1 MKVTD
6 CAIGLKE
13 IIAGVMIF
21 VLLGVMC
28 IVLMQP
34 AEVSASGGMTKILT
48 AGVNKLD
55 DSYDRMSLTLP
66 DRAATL
72 DLNDKDVTVDSI
84 IGNGAPLTISGRG
97 SLTVT
102 GTVRMTDTTLIIDVA
117 PTATVSMQ
125 GSVFVSGGT
134 LELREGSILLGG
146 SYVYAATIRITGG
159 DIAISAKNDAL
170 RAEEAFLLEGGNV
183 LAEGGIHGLHAEGS
197 VSVTGGAISLSGG
210 NHAMYLADETRLT
223 ITRTLPVAGGRSQ
236 TETEPIDAADAVSPG
251 YRTVTIGSVLQGAGA
266 SAGAAQTLQPSRQT
280 QAGTAAQGSSQRA
293 SQQTQAQAGT
303 GTSSA
308 ATGNTQTGTGTSAQT
323 QSAQTG
329 TAAQESSQRASQQT
343 QAQAGTG
350 TSSAATG
357 NTQAQAGTAAQ
368 GSSQRASQQT
378 QTQASSS
385 QAMFGASSLL
395 SSPTGTPAG
404 TGSSTQTPRTTDV
417 AQGTGSSSPVGT
429 GNSTQT
435 QPPAGTGSSTQIQTP
450 PGTGAPNAAP
460 AAVTSLE
467 TPVMGSNDL
476 LYYGIILICGA
487 VTALIIVTGKVF
499 FNETNKKRR
508 P

>member
-266 SAGAAQTLQPSRQT
+266 SAGAAQTLQPSRQGTSQPSGQT

-329 TAAQESSQRASQQT
+329 TAAQGSSQRASQQT
-343 QAQAGTG
+343 QAP
-350 TSSAATG
+350 S
-357 NTQAQAGTAAQ
+357 
-368 GSSQRASQQT
+368 
-378 QTQASSS
+378 SSS

-404 TGSSTQTPRTTDV
+404 TGSSAQTPRTTDV

-435 QPPAGTGSSTQIQTP
+435 QPPAGTGSSTQIQTA